1 MYRPLLN
8 LALAGS
14 IACAP
19 LAFAEEVTLQH
30 QGLTLNANLNLS
42 EDTGFD
48 KVILITHG
56 TLAHNGMEI
65 ISTWQDLLAD
75 EGYTTLAINLSLGLD
90 NRHGMYDCA
99 TPHNH
104 KHTDAVT
111 EISAWVDWLKS
122 KGTESVILGAHSR
135 GGNQTAWYSN
145 TAADPVV
152 KAQILVAPQTWNADY
167 DQENYKQRYKQ
178 ELTPLLAEAKTLP
191 EDKMMSKTDFI
202 YCEDTQVSAASFI
215 NYYTPDERFDTPT
228 LLKTTSMP
236 TLVFIGSEDK
246 TVKQLGDKMAAIS
259 NDKVSS
265 VEVEGADHFFRD
277 LYMDEVIEGTLE
289 FLEQI

>member
-19 LAFAEEVTLQH
+19 LAFAEEVTLQY

-42 EDTGFD
+42 EDTGFE

-145 TAADPVV
+145 TTADPVV
-152 KAQILVAPQTWNADY
+152 KAQILVAPQTWSADY

-178 ELTPLLAEAKTLP
+178 ELTQLLAEAKTLP
-191 EDKMMSKTDFI
+191 ADKMMLKTDFI